1 MSTTFDYQAEPD
13 APFALDGQP
22 LFFKRRWGGN
32 PQEPFER
39 DGIVYVS
46 MAPAKAITIYGYSI
60 RLYGEDA
67 DSARYAWSMRES
79 FCAWCYS
86 VMEPRGEPGF
96 VPLAEV
102 QEITR
107 EEFEEAGT
115 RRWQD

>member
-1 MSTTFDYQAEPD
+1 MTETFHYDQEPD
-13 APFALDGQP
+13 APFAGAGQP
-22 LFFKRRWGGN
+22 LFFKRQWGGN

-46 MAPAKAITIYGYSI
+46 MAPAEPVTIYGYSI
-60 RLYGEDA
+60 RLTGEDA
-67 DSARYAWSMRES
+67 DAARYAWSMRES
-79 FCAWCYS
+79 FCSWCYS

-107 EEFEEAGT
+107 EEFEAAAAE
-115 RRWQD
+115 RWMT

>member
-1 MSTTFDYQAEPD
+1 VSTIFNYEVEPD
-13 APFALDGQP
+13 APFAGAGQP

-32 PQEPFER
+32 PHEPFER

-46 MAPAKAITIYGYSI
+46 MSPAEAITIYGYSI

-67 DSARYAWSMRES
+67 DQARYAWSMRES
-79 FCAWCYS
+79 FYTWCYS

-107 EEFEEAGT
+107 EEFEAAAAAKW
-115 RRWQD
+115 RD